1 MAKGFILGI
10 NGSPHGEEGIGA
22 GLLRQALGRCSQ
34 EGFDT
39 CRVNL
44 CDEKAMGFYN
54 GEYTLETPPGATHLF
69 GFIEPADGIIFS
81 TPTYWFN
88 VSALMKNLIEHLTVF
103 SFRGEQGYALCG
115 KVAGFIATCE
125 EDGGQA
131 AINALVS
138 PLVHMG
144 FLIPP
149 QSMLIY
155 NINMAEKSHDQ
166 WMLKDAPLIGLN
178 VCRLACLAKGQKWGY
193 E

>member
-1 MAKGFILGI
+1 MSQGLILGI
-10 NGSPHGEEGIGA
+10 NGSPHRNGVGA
-22 GLLRQALGRCSQ
+22 GLLGQALDRCLK
-34 EGFDT
+34 EGFST
-39 CRVNL
+39 QLIHL
-44 CDEKAMGFYN
+44 CDQTEMRFYH
-54 GEYTLETPPGATHLF
+54 GEYTAETPPGAEQLF
-69 GFIEPADGIIFS
+69 QSLSEADGLILS
-81 TPTYWFN
+81 TSTWWFN
-88 VSALMKNLIEHLTVF
+88 VSGLMKNFIEHLTVF
-103 SFRGEQGYALCG
+103 SFRGEYGYALCG

-131 AINALVS
+131 AINAMVS

-144 FLIPP
+144 FLVPP

-178 VCRLACLAKGQKWGY
+178 VCRLVRLAKGQKWGY